1 MRYHLDTNIVSAI
14 IRGAPKPRQISEL
27 RLGRW
32 SISSIVYAE
41 LSAWLCTTENRA
53 IESRLSEFLNEAT
66 VISFEVD
73 AALEHGRI
81 QARAKT
87 AGRPVSD
94 FDSLIAAHAIADG
107 AILVTNN
114 TKHFEHIEGL
124 HLENWRD

>member
-14 IRGAPKPRQISEL
+14 IRGTPKPRQTSEW

-41 LSAWLCTTENRA
+41 LASWLCSTQSAA
-53 IESRLSEFLNEAT
+53 IEARLSEFLNEVT
-66 VISFEVD
+66 VRSFEAD

-81 QARAKT
+81 QARAKA
-87 AGRPVSD
+87 AGRPVAD

-107 AILVTNN
+107 AILVTNT

-124 HLENWRD
+124 HLENWLD